1 MAEKIEN
8 VIIIGAGP
16 AGLSAALYAGRA
28 NLNPLVLTGATPG
41 GQLALSI
48 NVENYPGFPEGING
62 SELADLFEK
71 SAEKFGARL
80 VYDSV
85 TKVDFSEH
93 PYKVSTYS
101 EEYQTKALIIAIGAV
116 PNKLDVPGE
125 EEFRGKGV
133 SYCATCDGWFFRD
146 KRIAVVGGGDSA
158 LEEGI
163 FLTQYASSVTIIHR
177 RDALRAGAVLQE
189 RAKRNEKINFLWN
202 TIVAEIKGEDTI
214 KKLILENTKNGEKFE
229 MDFDGLFIFIGH
241 KPNTEMFEGK
251 LEMDEDGYLITD
263 QRFRTKQ
270 AGVFAAGEVQDPW
283 YRQVVTSAGMGAA
296 AAMEVRK
303 FLEIEV

>member
-28 NLNPLVLTGATPG
+28 NLNPLVLTGPTPG

-48 NVENYPGFPEGING
+48 DVENYPGFPEGING

-303 FLEIEV
+303 FLENEV

>member
-28 NLNPLVLTGATPG
+28 NLNPLVLTGPTPG

-80 VYDSV
+80 VCDSV

>member
-28 NLNPLVLTGATPG
+28 NLNPLVLTGPTPG

-48 NVENYPGFPEGING
+48 NIENYPGFPEGVNG

-202 TIVAEIKGEDTI
+202 TIVAEIKGEDTV

-303 FLEIEV
+303 FLENEV

>member
-28 NLNPLVLTGATPG
+28 NLNPLVLTGPTPG

-80 VYDSV
+80 VCDSV

-101 EEYQTKALIIAIGAV
+101 EEYLTKALIIAIGAV

-303 FLEIEV
+303 FLENEV

>member
-28 NLNPLVLTGATPG
+28 NLNPLVLTGPTPG

-62 SELADLFEK
+62 SKLADLFEK

-202 TIVAEIKGEDTI
+202 TIVAEIKGEDTV

>member
-28 NLNPLVLTGATPG
+28 NLNPLVLTGPTPG

-62 SELADLFEK
+62 SELVDLFEK

-80 VYDSV
+80 VCDSV

-93 PYKVSTYS
+93 PYKVRTYS

-202 TIVAEIKGEDTI
+202 TIVAEIKGEDTV

-303 FLEIEV
+303 FLENEV

>member
-28 NLNPLVLTGATPG
+28 NLNPLVLTGPTPG

-62 SELADLFEK
+62 SELVDLFEK

-80 VYDSV
+80 VCDSV

-202 TIVAEIKGEDTI
+202 TIVAEIKGEDTV

-303 FLEIEV
+303 FLENEV

>member
-28 NLNPLVLTGATPG
+28 NLNPLVLTGPTPG

-80 VYDSV
+80 VCDSV

-163 FLTQYASSVTIIHR
+163 FLTQYASSVSIIHR

-202 TIVAEIKGEDTI
+202 TIVAEIKGEDTV

-303 FLEIEV
+303 FLENEV

>member
-28 NLNPLVLTGATPG
+28 NLNPLVLTGPTLG
-41 GQLALSI
+41 GQLAFSI
-48 NVENYPGFPEGING
+48 NVENYPGFPEGMNG

>member
-28 NLNPLVLTGATPG
+28 NLNPLVLTGPTPG

-48 NVENYPGFPEGING
+48 NIENYPGFPEGING

-146 KRIAVVGGGDSA
+146 KRIAVVRG
-158 LEEGI
+158 
-163 FLTQYASSVTIIHR
+163 
-177 RDALRAGAVLQE
+177 
-189 RAKRNEKINFLWN
+189 
-202 TIVAEIKGEDTI
+202 
-214 KKLILENTKNGEKFE
+214 
-229 MDFDGLFIFIGH
+229 
-241 KPNTEMFEGK
+241 
-251 LEMDEDGYLITD
+251 
-263 QRFRTKQ
+263 
-270 AGVFAAGEVQDPW
+270 
-283 YRQVVTSAGMGAA
+283 
-296 AAMEVRK
+296 
-303 FLEIEV
+303 

>member
-1 MAEKIEN
+1 M
-8 VIIIGAGP
+8 
-16 AGLSAALYAGRA
+16 
-28 NLNPLVLTGATPG
+28 
-41 GQLALSI
+41 
-48 NVENYPGFPEGING
+48 
-62 SELADLFEK
+62 
-71 SAEKFGARL
+71 
-80 VYDSV
+80 
-85 TKVDFSEH
+85 
-93 PYKVSTYS
+93 
-101 EEYQTKALIIAIGAV
+101 
-116 PNKLDVPGE
+116 
-125 EEFRGKGV
+125 
-133 SYCATCDGWFFRD
+133 
-146 KRIAVVGGGDSA
+146 
-158 LEEGI
+158 
-163 FLTQYASSVTIIHR
+163 TIIHR

-202 TIVAEIKGEDTI
+202 TIVAEIKGEDTV

-303 FLEIEV
+303 FLENEV

>member
-28 NLNPLVLTGATPG
+28 NLNPLVLTGPTPG

-62 SELADLFEK
+62 SELVDLFEK

-133 SYCATCDGWFFRD
+133 SYCATCDGLFFRD

-202 TIVAEIKGEDTI
+202 KIVAEIKGEDTI

-263 QRFRTKQ
+263 QRLRTKQ

-303 FLEIEV
+303 FLENEV